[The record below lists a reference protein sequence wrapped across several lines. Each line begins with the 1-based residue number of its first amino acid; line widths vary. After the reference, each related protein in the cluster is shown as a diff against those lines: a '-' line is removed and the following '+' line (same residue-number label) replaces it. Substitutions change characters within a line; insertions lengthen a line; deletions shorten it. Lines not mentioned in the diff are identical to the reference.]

1 MSSSTTGVTV
11 WLTGL
16 PGAGKTTTASQVI
29 NELKAQSVS
38 AILLDG
44 DELRDGLSEGLG
56 FTAEG
61 RAEAVR
67 RAGEIALLAA
77 KQGIVAVV
85 SMVSPH
91 ESPRQRVRLRHD
103 EADVA
108 FIEVHVAT
116 PIEVCE
122 ERDPKD
128 LYRRARTGQEA
139 SMTGVQQSYEEPTEP
154 ELKLSTTTLS
164 PADAAALI
172 IKQIDHARQS

>member
-1 MSSSTTGVTV
+1 MTV

-16 PGAGKTTTASQVI
+16 SGAGKTTTALQVI
-29 NELKAQSVS
+29 SNLRHEDVP

-77 KQGIVAVV
+77 KQGLVAVV

-91 ESPRQRVRLRHD
+91 EGPRQLVRSRH
-103 EADVA
+103 ALASVP

-128 LYRRARTGQEA
+128 LYRRARAGQE
-139 SMTGVQQSYEEPTEP
+139 SSLTGVQQSYEEPTDP
-154 ELKLSTTTLS
+154 ELKISTTTLS
-164 PADAAALI
+164 PADVAALI
-172 IKQIDHARQS
+172 LKQIHHTRLG